1 MFPRSPDKRRYLDA
15 MNLVEQEEVP
25 FVETE
30 ADFTVVEKV
39 LGREV
44 GDVRRSYDLPPQDY
58 VEFLQR
64 LGMDMAY
71 VAVPWK
77 LGRKERLD
85 AEGRPLYS
93 DGTIKTRADLR
104 RIEDPGD
111 DAIRRRLDEMM
122 AGLDGTEIG
131 TLYNH
136 WNTPVTVTT
145 AVGYEDYYVALR
157 TDPDFIRECFKR
169 VDEIVVRQLE
179 LILSYPIDA
188 HLITHILAM
197 SSGPLMSDELLD
209 EFEFPY
215 LQRNVN
221 MIRAK
226 GIPVS
231 FHCDGDNRKFY
242 PRLIEMG
249 IQGLQAIDICA
260 GRQDIY
266 ELKALYG
273 DKVALHGN
281 IDCELLMSG
290 TPEAVAADVAE
301 HIRRLGIGGGYICS
315 SSHDLSERMPI
326 ENIRAMV
333 NTIHSTKG
341 CVRRKP

>member
-1 MFPRSPDKRRYLDA
+1 MHPRRPDKARYLNA

-39 LGREV
+39 LGREIPGV
-44 GDVRRSYDLPPQDY
+44 KKSYELPPQDY

-64 LGMDMAY
+64 MGMDMAY
-71 VAVPWK
+71 LGVRWK

-85 AEGRPLYS
+85 ADGRSLYV
-93 DGTIKTRADLR
+93 DGTIKTRADLK

-111 DAIRRRLDEMM
+111 DEIRRCLDEMVP
-122 AGLDGTEIG
+122 ALDGTGIG
-131 TLYNH
+131 IMYNH

-145 AVGYEDYYVALR
+145 AVGYQDYYIALLS
-157 TDPDFIRECFKR
+157 DPDFVRECLKR
-169 VDEIVVRQLE
+169 VDEIIVRQLE
-179 LILSYPIDA
+179 VILSYPIDA
-188 HLITHILAM
+188 HIIVHILAM
-197 SSGPLMSDELLD
+197 SSGPLMSDELIE

-215 LQRNVN
+215 LQRNLD

-231 FHCDGDNRKFY
+231 FHCDGDNRKFF

-249 IQGLQAIDICA
+249 IQGIQAIEPCG

-281 IDCELLMSG
+281 IDCELLISG
-290 TPEAVAADVAE
+290 TKEQVAADVVE
-301 HIRRLGIGGGYICS
+301 HIQRLSVGGGYICS
-315 SSHDLSERMPI
+315 SSHDLNEQMPM
-326 ENIRAMV
+326 ENIWTMV
-333 NTIHSTKG
+333 ETIHNTKG
-341 CVRRKP
+341 CVGGKS